1 MYEHGTAHFNLP
13 QTVGTDKRDWLD
25 TNQAF
30 ADVDAALYTASET
43 ASSTASALSGL
54 SQTVAGIQGDVT
66 DIQQDV
72 SEIDGRVTQQG
83 SAITGLT
90 TRVDDVKA
98 DALDMICAVDEG
110 TAQVATVAVTEGKYF
125 RYNDVLYIATAN
137 INIGDSIIPNTNC
150 RATNVATE
158 LEAITSGGEA
168 DDETARAEIG
178 NLTNLQTTTKTDLVS
193 AINEVLSQIGGGAM
207 PLLDFTNPLHSFG
220 TTLTYTCTQECYLF
234 GSMSS
239 GSAPVTVT
247 INGHVVGNI
256 AASTGAPFG
265 PVKLA
270 VGDVVTVSATMPYLH
285 VFKEI

>member
-30 ADVDAALYTASET
+30 ADVDATLYTASET

-54 SQTVAGIQGDVT
+54 SQTVAGIQEDVT

-90 TRVDDVKA
+90 TRIDNVKA

-110 TAQVATVAVTEGKYF
+110 TAQVATVAVTAGKYF
-125 RYNDVLYIATAN
+125 RYNDVLYMATSN

-150 RATNVATE
+150 RATNVAIE
-158 LEAITSGGEA
+158 LESLEGDSSLPTRVTTLEGKVSTL
-168 DDETARAEIG
+168 ETKVDALENNELGTAV
-178 NLTNLQTTTKTDLVS
+178 NLTATDY
-193 AINEVLSQIGGGAM
+193 
-207 PLLDFTNPLHSFG
+207 P
-220 TTLTYTCTQECYLF
+220 
-234 GSMSS
+234 
-239 GSAPVTVT
+239 APSDGYVTVT
-247 INGHVVGNI
+247 AETGTGDFVHISINGTKLLYGNANQRYGI
-256 AASTGAPFG
+256 LFVKKGMVLKVASSGGTYTAQFIPF
-265 PVKLA
+265 
-270 VGDVVTVSATMPYLH
+270 
-285 VFKEI
+285 E